1 MSQKK
6 IEKMMCLC
14 NVIGQANHFGS
25 HKQFK
30 FNLKAILD
38 QVVNEILL
46 KEKRSQCKLYIYIYA
61 KFINMVKEN
70 LKFLR
75 LATLNSKMIDEFRI
89 F

>member
-1 MSQKK
+1 MQ
-6 IEKMMCLC
+6 I
-14 NVIGQANHFGS
+14 I
-25 HKQFK
+25 
-30 FNLKAILD
+30 
-38 QVVNEILL
+38 
-46 KEKRSQCKLYIYIYA
+46 YIYIYA